1 MQLLNILNKQ
11 VMKKPVFLFVLFLT
25 LILSGKAQKIEVL
38 HFIVESG
45 PFQRINTPVSVNI
58 ETILKSDTL
67 SFQLYE
73 KVNGRLVEKPF
84 QIESDY
90 TSLLWMILDGTTNRD
105 AKREYF
111 LYINELFTPRNA
123 ITAETGSESIIL
135 KKGDSEILHY
145 RKGILYPPPG
155 VDSSYNRSG
164 FIHPFFTPS
173 GNVLTRVSPP
183 DHYHHV
189 GIWNPW
195 TKVKIGD
202 HVTDFWNLYEKQGT
216 VRFAGIN
223 SVVSGP
229 VYGGFSV
236 KQDHIDFQGEKPE
249 ELAINEVWEV
259 RAWNSEPLTGLKA
272 YMVDLTTF
280 LSVAGKTPLI
290 FEAYRYG
297 GGIGIRANEEW
308 TKENSRVLTSEG
320 KKRIDADGTR
330 ARWADMNGIFKDKG
344 ESGIVFFSH
353 PLNREHPE
361 PMRVWPVDANNGRG
375 DVYFE
380 FCPIRYKEWTLYPA
394 HLYRLKYR
402 MVVYDGKIDNIT
414 ADRLW
419 NDFAF
424 PPVVRLIKR

>member
-1 MQLLNILNKQ
+1 MRILA
-11 VMKKPVFLFVLFLT
+11 FVLFLGIT
-25 LILSGKAQKIEVL
+25 LVLPAKGQKREVL
-38 HFIVESG
+38 HFYIESG
-45 PFQRINTPVSVNI
+45 AFQRINTPVSVSL
-58 ETILKSDTL
+58 EATSKSDTL

-73 KVNGRLVEKPF
+73 KINGLMVEKSF
-84 QIESDY
+84 QIDPGY
-90 TSLLWMILDGTTNRD
+90 IPILWMILDGTTNTG
-105 AKREYF
+105 AKREFF
-111 LYINELFTPRNA
+111 LYINELKESQKA
-123 ITAETGSESIIL
+123 ITAELTSESIVL

-145 RKGILYPPPG
+145 RKEILYPPSG
-155 VDSSYNRSG
+155 VDSSYKRSG
-164 FIHPFFTPS
+164 FIHPFLSPS

-223 SVVSGP
+223 STISGP

-236 KQDHIDFQGEKPE
+236 KQDHIDFQGSKPE

-259 RAWNSEPLTGLKA
+259 RAWNSEPLIGLKA

-280 LSVAGKTPLI
+280 LSVAGRSPI
-290 FEAYRYG
+290 VFEAYRYG
-297 GGIGIRANEEW
+297 GGIGIRVNEEW
-308 TKENSRVLTSEG
+308 TRDNSNVLTSEG
-320 KKRIDADGTR
+320 KTRVDADGTR
-330 ARWADMNGIFKDKG
+330 ARWTDLNGFFKDKG

-353 PLNREHPE
+353 PSNREHPE
-361 PMRVWPVDANNGRG
+361 PMRVWPIDANSGRG

-380 FCPIRYKEWTLYPA
+380 FCPIRYKDWTLYPGNI
-394 HLYRLKYR
+394 YRLKYR
-402 MVVYDGKIDNIT
+402 MVVYDGTIDKKT

-419 NDFAF
+419 NDFAY
-424 PPVVRLIKR
+424 PPVVTLIKK